1 MTSSERYLFRLRNY
15 RIVQRVIIHM
25 AAIVGQIIKVSW
37 HMTPTHKY
45 MTWGGSSKKERL
57 IDIAY
62 ARARL
67 RDVKRDAYHKPA

>member
-1 MTSSERYLFRLRNY
+1 MTSSEIFFRLRNY

-45 MTWGGSSKKERL
+45 MTWGGSSKKER
-57 IDIAY
+57 DIPQ
-62 ARARL
+62 RL